1 MKAVLAILGFAGMAG
16 VPPDAVLSGV
26 GLAPSLF
33 SQPDPH
39 LTHAEELRVWSEA
52 ARLTGDQDFGLHL
65 AEWLAPRAGEV
76 FDVLFFALRSCATL
90 GDHYRRACRYGRLV
104 HGAIQLSLEQDS
116 KVARLVHRHRREP
129 AEPTRHPVEG
139 FLTLALL
146 AGRQAIGELAPRA
159 VCFRHARPARISEH
173 ERIFQ
178 APAHFGCPRDE
189 LVLDVALLDRP
200 QRQAEPRLL
209 SLLNRQLDG
218 MLAAQPEDDRFVDRL
233 QRSMMDELPD
243 REPTIVTIAVKRHM
257 SPRTLQRR
265 LKSEGTTFAAVLS
278 ELRRDL
284 ALRYLQD
291 PRIAIGEVGFLLGY
305 RDVTAFHRAFKRW
318 TGSTP
323 ASYQRSGEARRVQPS
338 RDPLARA

>member
-1 MKAVLAILGFAGMAG
+1 MAAVSPDVVLRGAGL
-16 VPPDAVLSGV
+16 D
-26 GLAPSLF
+26 PSR
-33 SQPDPH
+33 SSEPGTA

-52 ARLTGDQDFGLHL
+52 ARLTGDRDFGLHL

-116 KVARLVHRHRREP
+116 KVARLVHAHRRAP
-129 AEPTRHPVEG
+129 AEPPRHPVEA
-139 FLTLALL
+139 FLALALL
-146 AGRQAIGELAPRA
+146 AGRQAIGELAPRE
-159 VCFRHARPARISEH
+159 VRFRHARPARVSEH

-178 APAHFGCPRDE
+178 SPVHFGCPRDE
-189 LVLDVALLDRP
+189 LVLDVALLERP
-200 QRQAEPRLL
+200 QRHAEPHLL
-209 SLLNRQLDG
+209 ALLDRQLDG
-218 MLAAQPEDDRFVDRL
+218 LLSEQPEDERFLERL
-233 QRSMMDELPD
+233 RRSMMDELPD
-243 REPTIVTIAVKRHM
+243 REPTIAAIAATQRM

-265 LKSEGTTFAAVLS
+265 LHVEGTTFAGLLS

-284 ALRYLQD
+284 ALRYLRD
-291 PRIAIGEVGFLLGY
+291 PRIAIGEVGFLLGF

-323 ASYQRSGEARRVQPS
+323 ANYQRSAEAGESSPS
-338 RDPLARA
+338 SVRGVRHRAG